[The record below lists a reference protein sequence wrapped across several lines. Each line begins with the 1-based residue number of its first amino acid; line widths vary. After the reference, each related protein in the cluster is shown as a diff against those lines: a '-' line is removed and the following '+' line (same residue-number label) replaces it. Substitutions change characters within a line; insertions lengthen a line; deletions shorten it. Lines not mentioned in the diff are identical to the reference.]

1 MKNLLNELQF
11 FISKLVSSARSLSVR
26 LVLLVLLVPLT
37 CWAGQEAR
45 PLADDPEVEKRM
57 LELTE
62 ELRCLVCQN
71 ETIAESRADFS
82 NDMRREIRELI
93 KANKTD
99 EEIIEFLVERYGD
112 FVLYNPPLKSTTF
125 LLWFG
130 PMILFIAGSITLL
143 IYLRRRRQRVEETET
158 PISEDAQRKA
168 EALLNENKGNN
179 A

>member
-11 FISKLVSSARSLSVR
+11 FISQFVGSARSISVR
-26 LVLLVLLVPLT
+26 LVLLLLLVPLT
-37 CWAGQEAR
+37 GWADQEAR
-45 PLADDPEVEKRM
+45 PVADDPEVEKRM

-130 PMILFIAGSITLL
+130 PMILFIAGSITLFL
-143 IYLRRRRQRVEETET
+143 YLRRRRQQVEDTEI
-158 PISEDAQRKA
+158 PISEDAQKKA

>member
-1 MKNLLNELQF
+1 MKNLLNQRQF
-11 FISKLVSSARSLSVR
+11 FVPKVIISAKNWRVWMM
-26 LVLLVLLVPLT
+26 LLVLLVPLT

-45 PLADDPEVEKRM
+45 PVAEDPEIEKRM
-57 LELTE
+57 LALTE

-93 KANKTD
+93 KADKTD
-99 EEIIEFLVERYGD
+99 EEIINFLVERYGD
-112 FVLYNPPLKSTTF
+112 FVLYNPPLKPTTV

-130 PMILFIAGSITLL
+130 PMILFIVGSITLFL
-143 IYLRRRRQRVEETET
+143 YLRRRRQQVEETES
-158 PISEDAQRKA
+158 PISEAAQKKA